1 MCLCQKHVPATI
13 YERKKRLQNGNVK
26 NIPNEQVIC
35 LPFSTEVALILRDC
49 APYGRTYTYTAQYN
63 YVICQDVS
71 GLSPEVH
78 QADLVLCNC
87 MQCWQQHNEMMIGL
101 PKPCL
106 IRCHLLSLGDIL
118 QFHSCKTSHQE
129 KKQQKNCMILKHKI
143 TFRLCIT
150 YFYNITRKQRNR
162 KQRKFKTPSLCCP

>member
-1 MCLCQKHVPATI
+1 MFVPEACTSYNLWEKEKI
-13 YERKKRLQNGNVK
+13 AKWQCKKYPQWTSDMFAIFNRSG
-26 NIPNEQVIC
+26 PN
-35 LPFSTEVALILRDC
+35 TKRDC

-150 YFYNITRKQRNR
+150 YFYNITRKQRNT